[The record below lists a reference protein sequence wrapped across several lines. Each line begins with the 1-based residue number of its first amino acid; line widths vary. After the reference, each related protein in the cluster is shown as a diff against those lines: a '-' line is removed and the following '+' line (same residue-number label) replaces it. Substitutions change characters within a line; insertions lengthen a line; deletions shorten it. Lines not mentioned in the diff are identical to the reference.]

1 MSTEGPIGATASVR
15 SAMGSR
21 RSPHMAAPGG
31 TDSPQHPPPPSPQSI
46 PSRFQLWGM
55 EAALEARGSFISQKV
70 QLLYSNA
77 SEC

>member
-1 MSTEGPIGATASVR
+1 MPPPQCAQRWDPGAPPIWQPRGAQTL
-15 SAMGSR
+15 
-21 RSPHMAAPGG
+21 PNI
-31 TDSPQHPPPPSPQSI
+31 PPPPSPQSI